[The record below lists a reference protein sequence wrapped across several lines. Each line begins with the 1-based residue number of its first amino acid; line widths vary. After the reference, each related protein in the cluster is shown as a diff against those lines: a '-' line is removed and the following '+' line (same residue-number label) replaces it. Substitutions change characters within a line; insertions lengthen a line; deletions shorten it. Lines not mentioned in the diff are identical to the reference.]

1 MGNKLGIIAG
11 DGKFPIIIAEAA
23 RDNGYTVIA
32 VAHTGI
38 TSQDIE
44 KAADRAYWIKIGQM
58 SKLIDTLKSEGV
70 SEAVMAGGISKRLMF
85 SNIMPDLRALSLLAR
100 LKDKKDDTIL
110 RAIAGELEIEGI
122 KINAATAYVET
133 ILAGSGAMTKK
144 EPTHEEWSDIRFGT
158 EMAREIGRL
167 DIGQCV
173 VVKNLSVIAVEAV
186 EGTDD
191 TILRGGKLANGGAV
205 IIKICKPCQDIRFD
219 LPTVGLDTIK
229 SMKETDA
236 RILAVE
242 AGMTIMIDKGE
253 MLKYADEAGISV
265 VGI

>member
-1 MGNKLGIIAG
+1 MGKKLGIIAG

-32 VAHTGI
+32 VAHTDI
-38 TSQDIE
+38 TSQEIE
-44 KAADRAYWIKIGQM
+44 KAADSAYWIKLGQM

-85 SNIMPDLRALSLLAR
+85 SNIMPDLRALSLLAG

-110 RAIAGELEIEGI
+110 RAIAGELEKEGI
-122 KINAATAYVET
+122 KINAATAYVKT
-133 ILAGSGAMTKK
+133 ILADSGAMTKR

-158 EMAREIGRL
+158 EMAKEIGRL

-186 EGTDD
+186 EGTDEA
-191 TILRGGKLANGGAV
+191 ILRGGKLANGGAV
-205 IIKICKPCQDIRFD
+205 IIKICKPGQDIRFD
-219 LPTVGLDTIK
+219 LPTVGLATIK

-253 MLKYADEAGISV
+253 TLKYADEAGISV